1 MTPTTVL
8 AIETWPGW
16 TDDELKASKI
26 SKAKGFVFMVGVVC
40 AYTAAST
47 IFPLPEPLPTP
58 SAPRMVAQCLL
69 ALGMVAEFGTEMFAM
84 PPATTEREVFPLL
97 QYVGKTIFLTFQIE
111 VIQTVHMIAGAAAE
125 IALFTHSPVPA
136 LSAFNYSVSIFVD
149 TTGVVL
155 TLLFLKF
162 NWFEKEWQLQ
172 ARGVWESRG
181 VRMGMLSLV
190 SHIPSL
196 PIGLLD
202 IIVKDHHFLRACSP
216 IFVANA
222 LVIAAFAS
230 YYVAW
235 IHVWWA
241 ASGYKCWPYPF
252 LHKFDTC
259 LKRIL
264 FAMAIIVAIIVVM
277 AGISLLSFL
286 LSLA

>member
-1 MTPTTVL
+1 MAPTVVL
-8 AIETWPGW
+8 PLEPWPGW
-16 TDDELKASKI
+16 TDEEINVGRMSM
-26 SKAKGFVFMVGVVC
+26 AKSSVLTTLVVC
-40 AYTAAST
+40 AYTFAST
-47 IFPLPEPLPTP
+47 TFPVREPLPKP
-58 SAPRMVAQCLL
+58 SASRMVAQCLL
-69 ALGMVAEFGTEMFAM
+69 AFGMVAQLGTQIFIA
-84 PPATTEREVFPLL
+84 PYSTTDDEGFPLL
-97 QYVGKTIFLTFQIE
+97 RYVGNTIFLTFQIT
-111 VIQTVHMIAGAAAE
+111 VIQTVHTMAGAAAE
-125 IALFTHSPVPA
+125 IALFTNSTMPA

-216 IFVANA
+216 IFAANA
-222 LVIAAFAS
+222 FVIAAFAS